1 MNSTLNQLLEAIPLF
16 PQCLLNIS
24 IPSNLDWRT
33 HTELQ
38 SRIKSVEKELGANG
52 RVLIRESGTEPLLR
66 IMVEAREEELSV
78 KYASFLAEALSQ
90 I

>member
-1 MNSTLNQLLEAIPLF
+1 MKSTLHDLLQAVPLF

-24 IPSNLDWRT
+24 IPPDLDWGT
-33 HTELQ
+33 HPEFQ
-38 SRIKSVEKELGANG
+38 ARIVSVEKELGPNG

-78 KYASFLAEALSQ
+78 KYASYLAQSLS
-90 I
+90 

>member
-1 MNSTLNQLLEAIPLF
+1 LLQAVPLF

-33 HTELQ
+33 HSEFQ
-38 SRIKSVEKELGANG
+38 SRIKSVEKELDANG

-78 KYASFLAEALSQ
+78 NYASYLAESLSQ
-90 I
+90 FRNNV